1 MKLLWTKM
9 NRRGEITNVQKDV
22 PEKGVWVA
30 SITLPHTGLQ
40 VTLHYWALD
49 GVIMLPTMCHN
60 GYERNN
66 FYKKCQKEAM
76 LLHKS
81 DFERTNVIRATK
93 VSFPDNQYTTNM
105 LYELGSFLD
114 PGENMIITYEN
125 GKYYVEFEHEEVF
138 DDFSMP
144 ADLLKLLTCVW

>member
-22 PEKGVWVA
+22 PKKGVWVA

-66 FYKKCQKEAM
+66 FYKKCQKEA
-76 LLHKS
+76 S
-81 DFERTNVIRATK
+81 R
-93 VSFPDNQYTTNM
+93 
-105 LYELGSFLD
+105 
-114 PGENMIITYEN
+114 
-125 GKYYVEFEHEEVF
+125 
-138 DDFSMP
+138 
-144 ADLLKLLTCVW
+144 

>member
-1 MKLLWTKM
+1 M
-9 NRRGEITNVQKDV
+9 
-22 PEKGVWVA
+22 
-30 SITLPHTGLQ
+30 
-40 VTLHYWALD
+40 
-49 GVIMLPTMCHN
+49 
-60 GYERNN
+60 
-66 FYKKCQKEAM
+66 
-76 LLHKS
+76 
-81 DFERTNVIRATK
+81 FEMRATK

-114 PGENMIITYEN
+114 PGENMIVTYEN